1 MQHSVSAADGLC
13 ETLLIQ
19 SFELVRRASF
29 SRRAVDMLFSP
40 ARALPMLFCMFLHL
54 CVQNVR
60 LRVRIF

>member
-40 ARALPMLFCMFLHL
+40 ARALPMFFACFCICAFKMYALEF
-54 CVQNVR
+54 
-60 LRVRIF
+60 FD

>member
-40 ARALPMLFCMFLHL
+40 ARALPMFFLH
-54 CVQNVR
+54 VFAFVR
-60 LRVRIF
+60 SKCTR